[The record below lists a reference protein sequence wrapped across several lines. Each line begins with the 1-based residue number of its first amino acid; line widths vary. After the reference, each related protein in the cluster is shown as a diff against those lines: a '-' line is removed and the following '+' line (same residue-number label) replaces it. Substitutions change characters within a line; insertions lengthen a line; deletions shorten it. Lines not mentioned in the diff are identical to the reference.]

1 MNFVKKQM
9 CNWIGDEQLN
19 ACLLAYT
26 ERDIF
31 DNVELENEKFLHD
44 FQNIL
49 QKGLVIL

>member
-1 MNFVKKQM
+1 VKKT
-9 CNWIGDEQLN
+9 NVQLDRRW
-19 ACLLAYT
+19 AVECCLLAYI

-31 DNVELENEKFLHD
+31 DNVELENEMFLHD